1 MHWGWVCEGWKR
13 GRTPGRPSR
22 WPTRGSTLETW
33 LRPRTSGWARP
44 WGPYRRVRVGK
55 VPAGRG
61 SLGRGWGCRTPS
73 VLQGALEGEG
83 SPPPPRG
90 PRGPMGHRGAPAA
103 PILGPPDPPVGN
115 FPPSR
120 SPAVAEPQRRTHCGE
135 GGWGGVG
142 YRDLRS
148 RSRFPVAIVTPP
160 RSPPNAAFIAKREP
174 ISEGAGRSS
183 ANRDGGAGLWGTG
196 CGQAGSPG
204 RCPPTQRPRARCP
217 HPRVPIRVSP
227 SRMSH
232 NGWPYTAGVPLPALP
247 GCPRTECPF
256 AVGVPVSVVPI
267 ASDPSPS
274 VPFPCVP
281 VTSIFRPRLPTPGA
295 PMQCLCVTPPHAS
308 APWPLCLSPGL
319 SVTQMGNVGTSCCPG
334 GPPQGVRLA
343 WMRVGT
349 SRGHGG
355 DGVGLGTGHG
365 SHHCLSSM
373 SVTGQHRWQ
382 CSRARRIH
390 LMRSCKDGDREMGRG
405 MM

>member
-73 VLQGALEGEG
+73 VLQGALEGGGG

-196 CGQAGSPG
+196 CGHAGTPG
-204 RCPPTQRPRARCP
+204 PLHSDPVPG
-217 HPRVPIRVSP
+217 VPIHMSP
-227 SRMSH
+227 SRC
-232 NGWPYTAGVPLPALP
+232 PRAGCPTTGGPIPLVFPRRHSPVVPVLSVPLLWVSP
-247 GCPRTECPF
+247 CPL
-256 AVGVPVSVVPI
+256 
-267 ASDPSPS
+267 
-274 VPFPCVP
+274 FP
-281 VTSIFRPRLPTPGA
+281 
-295 PMQCLCVTPPHAS
+295 
-308 APWPLCLSPGL
+308 
-319 SVTQMGNVGTSCCPG
+319 
-334 GPPQGVRLA
+334 
-343 WMRVGT
+343 
-349 SRGHGG
+349 
-355 DGVGLGTGHG
+355 
-365 SHHCLSSM
+365 
-373 SVTGQHRWQ
+373 
-382 CSRARRIH
+382 
-390 LMRSCKDGDREMGRG
+390 
-405 MM
+405 

>member
-1 MHWGWVCEGWKR
+1 M
-13 GRTPGRPSR
+13 
-22 WPTRGSTLETW
+22 
-33 LRPRTSGWARP
+33 RPRG
-44 WGPYRRVRVGK
+44 
-55 VPAGRG
+55 
-61 SLGRGWGCRTPS
+61 
-73 VLQGALEGEG
+73 
-83 SPPPPRG
+83 
-90 PRGPMGHRGAPAA
+90 
-103 PILGPPDPPVGN
+103 D
-115 FPPSR
+115 SR
-120 SPAVAEPQRRTHCGE
+120 
-135 GGWGGVG
+135 
-142 YRDLRS
+142 
-148 RSRFPVAIVTPP
+148 
-160 RSPPNAAFIAKREP
+160 
-174 ISEGAGRSS
+174 
-183 ANRDGGAGLWGTG
+183 
-196 CGQAGSPG
+196 
-204 RCPPTQRPRARCP
+204 PPTQRPRARCP

-232 NGWPYTAGVPLPALP
+232 NGWPYTAGVLLPALP

-256 AVGVPVSVVPI
+256 TVGVPVSVVPI

-308 APWPLCLSPGL
+308 APWPLSLSPGL

-343 WMRVGT
+343 WMGVGT